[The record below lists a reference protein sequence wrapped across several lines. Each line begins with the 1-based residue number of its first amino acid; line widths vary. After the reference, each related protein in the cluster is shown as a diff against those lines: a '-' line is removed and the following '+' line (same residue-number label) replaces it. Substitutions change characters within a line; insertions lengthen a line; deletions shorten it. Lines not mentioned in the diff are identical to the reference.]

1 MGRVRLS
8 VKRLESH
15 SNRQSTYCKRRCGI
29 LKKAQE
35 ISVLCDID
43 IILLL
48 FSPTGKPTLF
58 QGGQRCH
65 HELELDVSIDNHCSY
80 EEPLLLQK
88 MLFNFDEIIAKFA
101 QLTPQERAK
110 RKLESL
116 EVSLIFITTMCSPL
130 AMLCCYFIIQV
141 KVITMLMVTL
151 QTLRK
156 TFKKLDN
163 DIGVPEFLDA
173 SDPSVEELHSQVKLL
188 QSRLTDVEMRLN
200 WWSNPD
206 NINKVED
213 FALMECALRESL
225 NAVHVRKLQKTTHL
239 HLLMNSE
246 LDGNTHQWHPEN
258 KILRMP
264 FPQTP
269 NILPQE
275 NMGYFGDNS
284 VAESSHVQGSGEVD
298 QARQDTTA
306 MLDNG
311 VLNDL
316 TSIACL
322 RQQLSE
328 QYSYNPNEDLDL
340 LERNML
346 DPQSDANLK
355 GYLMD
360 YAFQRNFNLTRSVD
374 SVNYSAVDAVAV
386 PDFDE
391 KSYAQPATS
400 SD

>member
-225 NAVHVRKLQKTTHL
+225 NAVHVRK
-239 HLLMNSE
+239 
-246 LDGNTHQWHPEN
+246 
-258 KILRMP
+258 
-264 FPQTP
+264 
-269 NILPQE
+269 
-275 NMGYFGDNS
+275 
-284 VAESSHVQGSGEVD
+284 GSGEVD

>member
-1 MGRVRLS
+1 MGRV
-8 VKRLESH
+8 KRVESN
-15 SNRQSTYCKRRCGI
+15 SKRQSTYCKRRCGI

-48 FSPTGKPTLF
+48 FSPTGKPTLL
-58 QGGQRCH
+58 QGGT
-65 HELELDVSIDNHCSY
+65 S
-80 EEPLLLQK
+80 
-88 MLFNFDEIIAKFA
+88 NFDEIIAKFA

-110 RKLESL
+110 RKLES
-116 EVSLIFITTMCSPL
+116 
-130 AMLCCYFIIQV
+130 
-141 KVITMLMVTL
+141 L

-173 SDPSVEELHSQVKLL
+173 SDPSVEELQSQVKVV
-188 QSRLTDVEMRLN
+188 QSRLTDLEMRLN
-200 WWSNPD
+200 WWSNHD
-206 NINKVED
+206 KINKVQD
-213 FALMECALRESL
+213 LALMECALRESL
-225 NAVHVRKLQKTTHL
+225 NAVHVRKLQNTTHL

-246 LDGNTHQWHPEN
+246 VDGQTHPWHPEN
-258 KILRMP
+258 KILHMP

-275 NMGYFGDNS
+275 NMGYSGDNS
-284 VAESSHVQGSGEVD
+284 VSESSHVLDSGKVD
-298 QARQDTTA
+298 QARQATTA
-306 MLDNG
+306 MLDNS

-316 TSIACL
+316 NSIACL

-328 QYSYNPNEDLDL
+328 QYSYNPNDNLDL
-340 LERNML
+340 LERKILN
-346 DPQSDANLK
+346 PQIDANLK

-360 YAFQRNFNLTRSVD
+360 YEFQRNFNLTRSVD
-374 SVNYSAVDAVAV
+374 SVNYSAADAVAV
-386 PDFDE
+386 PDIDE

>member
-1 MGRVRLS
+1 MGRV
-8 VKRLESH
+8 KRVESN
-15 SNRQSTYCKRRCGI
+15 SKRQSTYCKRRCGI

-48 FSPTGKPTLF
+48 FSPTGKPTLL
-58 QGGQRCH
+58 QGGT
-65 HELELDVSIDNHCSY
+65 S
-80 EEPLLLQK
+80 
-88 MLFNFDEIIAKFA
+88 NFDEIIAKFA

-116 EVSLIFITTMCSPL
+116 QVSLIFITTMCFPPS
-130 AMLCCYFIIQV
+130 MVCCYFLIHL

-173 SDPSVEELHSQVKLL
+173 SDPSVEELQSQVKVV
-188 QSRLTDVEMRLN
+188 QSRLTDLEMRLN
-200 WWSNPD
+200 WWSNHD
-206 NINKVED
+206 KINKVQD
-213 FALMECALRESL
+213 LALMECALRESL
-225 NAVHVRKLQKTTHL
+225 NAVHVRKLQNTTHL

-246 LDGNTHQWHPEN
+246 VDGQTHPWHPEN
-258 KILRMP
+258 KILHMP

-275 NMGYFGDNS
+275 NMGYSGDNS
-284 VAESSHVQGSGEVD
+284 VSESSHVLDSGKVD
-298 QARQDTTA
+298 QARQATTA
-306 MLDNG
+306 MLDNS

-316 TSIACL
+316 NSIACL

-328 QYSYNPNEDLDL
+328 QYSYNPNDNLDL
-340 LERNML
+340 LERKILN
-346 DPQSDANLK
+346 PQIDANLK

-360 YAFQRNFNLTRSVD
+360 YEFQRNFNLTRSVD
-374 SVNYSAVDAVAV
+374 SVNYSAADAVAV
-386 PDFDE
+386 PDIDE

>member
-1 MGRVRLS
+1 MGRV
-8 VKRLESH
+8 KRVESN
-15 SNRQSTYCKRRCGI
+15 SKRQSTYCKRRCGI
-29 LKKAQE
+29 RKKAQE

-48 FSPTGKPTLF
+48 FSPTGKPTLL
-58 QGGQRCH
+58 QGGT
-65 HELELDVSIDNHCSY
+65 S
-80 EEPLLLQK
+80 
-88 MLFNFDEIIAKFA
+88 NFDEIIAKFA

-110 RKLESL
+110 RKLES
-116 EVSLIFITTMCSPL
+116 
-130 AMLCCYFIIQV
+130 
-141 KVITMLMVTL
+141 L

-173 SDPSVEELHSQVKLL
+173 SDPSVEELQSQVKVV
-188 QSRLTDVEMRLN
+188 QSRLTDLEMRLN

-206 NINKVED
+206 KINKVQD
-213 FALMECALRESL
+213 LALMECALRESL
-225 NAVHVRKLQKTTHL
+225 NAVHIRKLQNTTHL

-246 LDGNTHQWHPEN
+246 VDGQTHPWHPEN
-258 KILRMP
+258 KILHMP

-275 NMGYFGDNS
+275 NMGYSGDNS
-284 VAESSHVQGSGEVD
+284 VAESSHVLDSGKVD
-298 QARQDTTA
+298 QARQATTA
-306 MLDNG
+306 MLDNS

-316 TSIACL
+316 NSIACL
-322 RQQLSE
+322 RQRLSE
-328 QYSYNPNEDLDL
+328 QYSYNPNDNLDL
-340 LERNML
+340 LERKIL

-360 YAFQRNFNLTRSVD
+360 YEFRRNLNLTRSVD
-374 SVNYSAVDAVAV
+374 SVNYSAADAVVV

>member
-15 SNRQSTYCKRRCGI
+15 STRQSTYCKRRCGI

-58 QGGQRCH
+58 QGGQ
-65 HELELDVSIDNHCSY
+65 S
-80 EEPLLLQK
+80 
-88 MLFNFDEIIAKFA
+88 NFDEIIAKFA

-116 EVSLIFITTMCSPL
+116 E
-130 AMLCCYFIIQV
+130 
-141 KVITMLMVTL
+141 
-151 QTLRK
+151 TLRK

-206 NINKVED
+206 KINKVED
-213 FALMECALRESL
+213 LALMECALRESL

-258 KILRMP
+258 KILHMP

-284 VAESSHVQGSGEVD
+284 VADSSHVLGSGEVD
-298 QARQDTTA
+298 QARQATTA

-355 GYLMD
+355 GYWMD
-360 YAFQRNFNLTRSVD
+360 YEFPRNFNLTRSVD
-374 SVNYSAVDAVAV
+374 SVNYSAVNAVAV